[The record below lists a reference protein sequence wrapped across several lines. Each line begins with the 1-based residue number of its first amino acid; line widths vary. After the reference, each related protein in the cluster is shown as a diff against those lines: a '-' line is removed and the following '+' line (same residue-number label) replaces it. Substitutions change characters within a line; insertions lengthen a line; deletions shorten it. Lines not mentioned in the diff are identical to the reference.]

1 MAAPV
6 LILGAGI
13 NGAALARELA
23 LNGVSVIVVDK
34 QDIAAGATA
43 YSSRLIHGGLRYLE
57 YGDFKLV
64 REALGERTR
73 LLKLAPDFVRPLQL
87 FIPVRNRFG
96 GLLTSA
102 KRFLGLKAGGS
113 GEVEHR
119 GLMTVRFGLWMYDRY
134 ARDPTLPKRSSMR
147 SDDPRAVPVDQ
158 SKFDWLSAYYDAQIV
173 FPERFTLALFAD
185 ARKIAAE
192 KGTEF
197 RVLTYHQASLSGRR
211 VTIRSERDSAIAM
224 EFEPSAIINAT
235 GSWVDLTLK
244 SLGVKSK
251 QLMGGTKGSHF
262 VTSNAKLKELLNGRA
277 VYTEANDGRPVFVLP
292 FVNGTLV
299 GTTDEKFDGDPANAI
314 ATPPELEYLVGAVN
328 EVFPD
333 LRLTNADIDMH
344 YAGVRPLPHSDAAS
358 TAAVSRGH
366 WLEPNANAPLPMF
379 SIVGGKLTT
388 CRSLAEESAA
398 TILKAIGLPVV
409 ANSEDR
415 PIPEVDG
422 LANLRTQDN
431 LPTTS
436 TTSELLDGTQIPL
449 AAVRDAIRNEWVT
462 TLDDLV
468 ERRLMLV
475 YHPNLRRDC
484 LEQLADLLVKANLLH
499 YEQKFTTVQGVIERL
514 SSRFGK
520 RVQA

>member
-87 FIPVRNRFG
+87 FISVRNRFC

-134 ARDPTLPKRSSMR
+134 AHDATLPKRSSMR

-158 SKFDWLSAYYDAQIV
+158 NKFGWLSAYYDAQIV

-192 KGTEF
+192 KGTEY
-197 RVLTYHQASLSGRR
+197 RVLTYHQASLSGR
-211 VTIRSERDSAIAM
+211 VTICSERDSATAL

-244 SLGVKSK
+244 
-251 QLMGGTKGSHF
+251 
-262 VTSNAKLKELLNGRA
+262 
-277 VYTEANDGRPVFVLP
+277 
-292 FVNGTLV
+292 
-299 GTTDEKFDGDPANAI
+299 
-314 ATPPELEYLVGAVN
+314 
-328 EVFPD
+328 
-333 LRLTNADIDMH
+333 
-344 YAGVRPLPHSDAAS
+344 
-358 TAAVSRGH
+358 
-366 WLEPNANAPLPMF
+366 
-379 SIVGGKLTT
+379 
-388 CRSLAEESAA
+388 
-398 TILKAIGLPVV
+398 
-409 ANSEDR
+409 
-415 PIPEVDG
+415 
-422 LANLRTQDN
+422 
-431 LPTTS
+431 
-436 TTSELLDGTQIPL
+436 
-449 AAVRDAIRNEWVT
+449 
-462 TLDDLV
+462 
-468 ERRLMLV
+468 
-475 YHPNLRRDC
+475 
-484 LEQLADLLVKANLLH
+484 
-499 YEQKFTTVQGVIERL
+499 
-514 SSRFGK
+514 
-520 RVQA
+520 